1 MMNRDY
7 RPRLSVEITDEQ
19 ARQLRDL
26 IPWGS
31 RKQLFSII
39 VEDVI
44 RLLRAHGT
52 TYIAAVLARQLKLED
67 YISLEVKNVD

>member
-1 MMNRDY
+1 MDKDY

-44 RLLRAHGT
+44 RLLRLHGT

-67 YISLEVKNVD
+67 YISLEVKQNVD

>member
-1 MMNRDY
+1 MDKDY
-7 RPRLSVEITDEQ
+7 RPRLSVEITAEQ

-44 RLLRAHGT
+44 RLLRTHGT

-67 YISLEVKNVD
+67 YISLEVENAD

>member
-1 MMNRDY
+1 MDKDY
-7 RPRLSVEITDEQ
+7 RPRLSVEITEEQ

-44 RLLRAHGT
+44 RLLREHGT

-67 YISLEVKNVD
+67 YISLEVKNAD

>member
-1 MMNRDY
+1 MDKDY

-31 RKQLFSII
+31 RKQLFNII

-52 TYIAAVLARQLKLED
+52 TFIAAVLARQLKLED
-67 YISLEVKNVD
+67 YVSLEVTKNAD